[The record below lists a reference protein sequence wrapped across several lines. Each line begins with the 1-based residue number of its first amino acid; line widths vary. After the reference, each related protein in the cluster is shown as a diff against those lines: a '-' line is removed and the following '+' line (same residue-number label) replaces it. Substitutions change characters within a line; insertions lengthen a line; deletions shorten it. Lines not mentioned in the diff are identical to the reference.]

1 MSRSRTRGRI
11 RYPALSAG
19 LALLAAGLIAGCT
32 GDTGSE
38 TARGASRSPGRQVP
52 PYWMEGVSVET
63 VAQQLQV
70 QIPASAGEA
79 KAAYQKG
86 FQDDGLLLTFVLPS
100 DAVDGFLAGL
110 KPQEPVAV
118 RAVPFAGEST
128 PVAPFAHLGL
138 PEPDSLPGVR
148 KAQVCAP
155 CKGDLNAL
163 HVAVAQVDGE
173 RSRVYLKGID

>member
-1 MSRSRTRGRI
+1 MSRARRRI
-11 RYPALSAG
+11 RYPALCAS
-19 LALLAAGLIAGCT
+19 LTVTVLAAGLIAGCT
-32 GDTGSE
+32 GGASSGT
-38 TARGASRSPGRQVP
+38 RGASHSPGRQV

-63 VAQQLQV
+63 VAQQLHV
-70 QIPASAGEA
+70 QIPASASEA
-79 KAAYQKG
+79 KVAHQKG

-110 KPQEPVAV
+110 KPQEPVTA

-128 PVAPFAHLGL
+128 PVAPFAHLEL
-138 PEPDSLPGVR
+138 PEPDSLPEVR

-163 HVAVAQVDGE
+163 HVAVAPDGQ